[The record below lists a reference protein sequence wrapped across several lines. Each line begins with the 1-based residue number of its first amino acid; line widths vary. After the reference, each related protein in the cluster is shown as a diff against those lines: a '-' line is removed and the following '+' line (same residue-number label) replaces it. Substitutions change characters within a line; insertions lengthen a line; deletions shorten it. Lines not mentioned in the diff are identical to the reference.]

1 MKNFNDLEFTYHEDI
16 KRWTA
21 SLELE
26 NGYLFSVIAGD
37 INETWSLPYGT
48 YQNETFEVAVF
59 GTDFDDDGD
68 RKMIPLALYDDVL
81 GWQKPIDISKLMR
94 QFHLDGK
101 AHEDLL
107 IAIRADS
114 NEKLASNH
122 EDKPLVI

>member
-1 MKNFNDLEFTYHEDI
+1 MKTFNDLEFTYHEDI

-21 SLELE
+21 SLELD

-37 INETWSLPYGT
+37 INDGWSLPYGT

-59 GTDFDDDGD
+59 GTEFDDNGD
-68 RKMIPLALYDDVL
+68 IKKVPLALYDDVL

-94 QFHLDGK
+94 QFQLDGK

-107 IAIRADS
+107 VAMREE
-114 NEKLASNH
+114 EKKELAKKILHKTKN
-122 EDKPLVI
+122 

>member
-1 MKNFNDLEFTYHEDI
+1 MKTFDDLKFTYHEDI

-21 SLELE
+21 SLELD

-37 INETWSLPYGT
+37 INDGWSLPYGT

-59 GTDFDDDGD
+59 GTKFHDNGD
-68 RKMIPLALYDDVL
+68 RKKVPIALYDDVL

-94 QFHLDGK
+94 QFQLDGK

-107 IAIRADS
+107 VAMREEER
-114 NEKLASNH
+114 EKKFA
-122 EDKPLVI
+122 

>member
-1 MKNFNDLEFTYHEDI
+1 MKTFNDLKFTHHKDI

-21 SLELE
+21 SLELD

-37 INETWSLPYGT
+37 IEDDWSLPYGT

-59 GTDFDDDGD
+59 GTQFDDNGD
-68 RKMIPLALYDDVL
+68 RKKVPLSLHDDVL

-94 QFHLDGK
+94 QFQLDGK

-107 IAIRADS
+107 IAIRVDF
-114 NEKLASNH
+114 NEKLVSH
-122 EDKPLVI
+122 HDDKPLVI

>member
-1 MKNFNDLEFTYHEDI
+1 MKTFDDLEFTYHEDI

-21 SLELE
+21 TLELD

-37 INETWSLPYGT
+37 KEDDWSLPYGT

-59 GTDFDDDGD
+59 GAQFDDNGD
-68 RKMIPLALYDDVL
+68 RKKVPLAMYDDVL

-94 QFHLDGK
+94 QFQLDGK

-107 IAIRADS
+107 VAMRE
-114 NEKLASNH
+114 EKREKKFA
-122 EDKPLVI
+122 

>member
-1 MKNFNDLEFTYHEDI
+1 MKNFDDLEFTYHKDI

-21 SLELE
+21 SLELD

-37 INETWSLPYGT
+37 INDGWSLPYGT

-59 GTDFDDDGD
+59 GTQFDDNGD
-68 RKMIPLALYDDVL
+68 RKKVPIALHNDVL

-94 QFHLDGK
+94 QFQLDGK

-107 IAIRADS
+107 IAMRE
-114 NEKLASNH
+114 EKREKKFA
-122 EDKPLVI
+122 

>member
-1 MKNFNDLEFTYHEDI
+1 MKSFNDLKFTYHEGT

-21 SLELE
+21 SLTLD

-37 INETWSLPYGT
+37 INEDWSSPYGI

-59 GTDFDDDGD
+59 GTEFHGNGD
-68 RKMIPLALYDDVL
+68 RKKVPLASHQDILI
-81 GWQKPIDISKLMR
+81 WQKPIDISKLMR

-107 IAIRADS
+107 IAIRK
-114 NEKLASNH
+114 EKSLHTTTN
-122 EDKPLVI
+122 

>member
-1 MKNFNDLEFTYHEDI
+1 MKTFDDLKFTFHDFL

-21 SLELE
+21 SLELD

-37 INETWSLPYGT
+37 KEDDWSLPYGT

-59 GTDFDDDGD
+59 GTEFDDNGD
-68 RKMIPLALYDDVL
+68 RKKVPLGAYDDVL

-94 QFHLDGK
+94 QFQLDGK

-107 IAIRADS
+107 VAMRE
-114 NEKLASNH
+114 EKREKKFA
-122 EDKPLVI
+122 

>member
-1 MKNFNDLEFTYHEDI
+1 MKTFNDLKFTHHKDL

-21 SLELE
+21 SLELD

-37 INETWSLPYGT
+37 REDSWSLPYGT

-59 GTDFDDDGD
+59 GTKFDEDGD
-68 RKMIPLALYDDVL
+68 RKKVPLALYDDVL

-94 QFHLDGK
+94 QFQLDGK

-107 IAIRADS
+107 ISFRKQLKKS
-114 NEKLASNH
+114 LHK
-122 EDKPLVI
+122 V

>member
-1 MKNFNDLEFTYHEDI
+1 MKTFNDLKFTYHEDI

-21 SLELE
+21 SLELD

-37 INETWSLPYGT
+37 KEDDWSLPYGT

-59 GTDFDDDGD
+59 GTQFDNNGD
-68 RKMIPLALYDDVL
+68 RKKVPLALHDDVL

-94 QFHLDGK
+94 QFQLDGK

-107 IAIRADS
+107 IAIRADF
-114 NEKLASNH
+114 NEKLVSQH
-122 EDKPLVI
+122 DDKPLVI

>member
-1 MKNFNDLEFTYHEDI
+1 MKTFNDLEFTYHEDI

-21 SLELE
+21 SLELD

-37 INETWSLPYGT
+37 IEDDWSLPYGT

-59 GTDFDDDGD
+59 GTQFDEDGD
-68 RKMIPLALYDDVL
+68 RKKVPLALYDDVL

-94 QFHLDGK
+94 QFQLDGK

-107 IAIRADS
+107 VAIRE
-114 NEKLASNH
+114 EKREKKFA
-122 EDKPLVI
+122 